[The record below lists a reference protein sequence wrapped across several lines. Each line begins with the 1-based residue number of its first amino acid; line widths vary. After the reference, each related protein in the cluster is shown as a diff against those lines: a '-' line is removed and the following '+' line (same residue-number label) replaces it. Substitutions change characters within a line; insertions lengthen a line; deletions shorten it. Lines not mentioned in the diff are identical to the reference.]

1 MFTGLSGLCR
11 NDTPQSAAG
20 GPMTLEHGTGT
31 FYCGEASRQQLLRH
45 HHEGQH
51 RPSKILLTLTAA
63 VLVGACHRQ
72 AESPTAPNS
81 SQTTA
86 SSSGSACAYTIA
98 GLITAYQGG
107 PLANAGI
114 QVVPYPY
121 GSGTST
127 KTDSAGRYSVC
138 GPSASKVGLQVYAKG
153 YATAFKYDVQ
163 AHDQTLNFALREA
176 FEVPVGGG
184 TGTAVIR
191 GDELEAG
198 DDYFG
203 GACERSAC
211 KIVDLSYSGCPC
223 PNRNVEITLQW
234 ANPSSHLALYFSKA
248 DIYFPPAYV
257 PPGTRYCCSSPL
269 VATYMLNAD
278 FDRFAIGFEDIGAVA
293 PGSAD
298 TQAFD
303 LTVRPLP

>member
-1 MFTGLSGLCR
+1 MALK
-11 NDTPQSAAG
+11 
-20 GPMTLEHGTGT
+20 HGAGT
-31 FYCGEASRQQLLRH
+31 FYCGEASRQQRAFL
-45 HHEGQH
+45 
-51 RPSKILLTLTAA
+51 SKILLTLTAT

-72 AESPTAPNS
+72 AGSPTVPSS
-81 SQTTA
+81 SQTFA

-107 PLANAGI
+107 PLANALI

-121 GSGTST
+121 GPGTSA
-127 KTDSAGRYSVC
+127 KTDIDGRYSVC
-138 GPSASKVGLQVYAKG
+138 GPSASKVGLQVSATDS
-153 YATAFKYDVQ
+153 ATAFKYDVDV
-163 AHDQTLNFALREA
+163 HDQTLNFALRQA
-176 FEVPVGGG
+176 FNVLIGGG
-184 TGTAVIR
+184 TVNAVIR

-203 GACERSAC
+203 GACVRSAC
-211 KIVDLSYSGCPC
+211 KIVDLTYGCPC
-223 PNRNVEITLQW
+223 PYRYVEITLQW
-234 ANPSSHLALYFSKA
+234 ANPSSHLALYFSNA
-248 DIYFPPAYV
+248 DVYFPPASV

-278 FDRFAIGFEDIGAVA
+278 FDRFAIGFEDIGAVP

-298 TQAFD
+298 TQAFE